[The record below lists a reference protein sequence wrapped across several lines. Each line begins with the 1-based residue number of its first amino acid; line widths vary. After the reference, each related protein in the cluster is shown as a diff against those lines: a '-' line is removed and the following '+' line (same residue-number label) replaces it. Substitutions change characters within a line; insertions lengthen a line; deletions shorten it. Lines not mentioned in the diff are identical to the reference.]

1 MTEETFTELV
11 NLYLD
16 KEISEEDLAR
26 LQAELAVDSERQQSF
41 RERCRLH
48 RAMQLALNPGLSQTQ
63 KAQGA
68 QRPTGPSPVRWLSVA
83 GLAASLVVAFT
94 LIPILLTERA
104 ESSLGGIGSSPP
116 GVSIPGVDSDYLLDE
131 ISLAD
136 VRRYAARHEKN
147 LANRRASLAAQLRLM
162 GLRPELIPQDKDL
175 RAVDLAAIQPKPT
188 RSQAE
193 LLTEVQRH
201 SVIPKP
207 RILRLENTEGSNIA
221 QGSQGYSGGFS
232 ASQVSFR

>member
-1 MTEETFTELV
+1 MTDETFTELV

-26 LQAELAVDSERQQSF
+26 LQAELAIDPERQQSF

-48 RAMQLALNPGLSQTQ
+48 RAMQLALNPGLSQSQ
-63 KAQGA
+63 RARQA
-68 QRPTGPSPVRWLSVA
+68 RRPTGPSPARWLSVA
-83 GLAASLVVAFT
+83 GLAASLIVAFA
-94 LIPILLTERA
+94 LIPILLTEQS
-104 ESSLGGIGSSPP
+104 ESSLGGIGANPS

-136 VRRYAARHEKN
+136 VRRYASRHEKK
-147 LANRRASLAAQLRLM
+147 LANHRASLAAQLRLM

-175 RAVDLAAIQPKPT
+175 RPVDLAAIQPKPT

-193 LLTEVQRH
+193 LLTELQRQT
-201 SVIPKP
+201 VIPKP
-207 RILRLENTEGSNIA
+207 RILRMENTEGSNMA
-221 QGSQGYSGGFS
+221 QGSQGYSSGFS
-232 ASQVSFR
+232 ASMVSFR